1 MSEEDPW
8 STIDLERADR
18 ASIDVSVG
26 ESDLSVGAPRESPDY
41 AAIDVETADGE
52 RLTLSIETTAGDH
65 GTGIASVEVTPEE
78 ARRLRDVLAGV
89 VERGEIEEG
98 EESEE

>member
-8 STIDLERADR
+8 TTIDLERADR

-41 AAIDVETADGE
+41 AALDVETTENG
-52 RLTLSIETTAGDH
+52 RITVSIETTAGDH
-65 GTGIASVEVTPEE
+65 GTGIASVEVTRAE
-78 ARRLRDVLAGV
+78 ARRFRDLLGDVIQ
-89 VERGEIEEG
+89 RGGTG
-98 EESEE
+98 E